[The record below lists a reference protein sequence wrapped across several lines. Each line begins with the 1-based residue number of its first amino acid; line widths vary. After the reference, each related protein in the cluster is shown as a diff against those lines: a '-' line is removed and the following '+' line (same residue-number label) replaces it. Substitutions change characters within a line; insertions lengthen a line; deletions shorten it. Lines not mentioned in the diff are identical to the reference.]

1 MRKLSGA
8 AVFNSMLVKRYFE
21 TQLEMY
27 RLKVV
32 RLVSKSAGYFFWM
45 IISAFLVFLFFIFLG
60 VAVGLWLGHLTGSY
74 IAGFAITAAAI
85 LVVIILSALLRNALF
100 INPLVRRMVRHSEEP
115 FSEKKGDQM

>member
-1 MRKLSGA
+1 
-8 AVFNSMLVKRYFE
+8 MLVKRYFE

-60 VAVGLWLGHLTGSY
+60 VVVSLWLGRLTGSY
-74 IAGFAITAAAI
+74 IAGFAITSMAI
-85 LVVIILSALLRNALF
+85 FVMIIVMALLRNALF
-100 INPLVRRMVRHSEEP
+100 VKPLIRNMLRHTEEP
-115 FSEKKGDQM
+115 LSQRKVDQI